1 MSNLEE
7 LIRVYI
13 NVAECSGEIDPD
25 DQLIAAARA
34 EQAEL
39 IAALR
44 SFADLCDGDLSSVGS
59 GTVMGFDGRL
69 TAGMLKNAKALL
81 SRFPNPETAAKRL
94 SDADL
99 ELIATDREPME

>member
-39 IAALR
+39 I
-44 SFADLCDGDLSSVGS
+44 D
-59 GTVMGFDGRL
+59 
-69 TAGMLKNAKALL
+69 ALL
-81 SRFPNPETAAKRL
+81 GCVTQLSPGCVPVVIHPQVEPFSIAVARRILKRFPAPETAAVDSAPST
-94 SDADL
+94 SDYQG
-99 ELIATDREPME
+99 